1 VSNYSANNRQRC
13 APTVHQRVFTHSGP
27 EAVVEEQQPLAR
39 AAFFA
44 GGQSRPFAA
53 TARLPQNR
61 GLPKVQKKSR
71 PMKPL
76 VEYCKGAV
84 KALNAQY
91 EMSNVLGHSATAGS
105 ARERLVHDFLIA
117 HLPEMTSVVSGMI
130 IDSSGQ
136 RSKQQ
141 DIVLMLRSMP
151 RLPFASGHDLI
162 FQEGAVAT
170 FEIKTQI
177 SPSTLDTIAIN
188 IESVNALVP
197 STLEGVQLGDLDW
210 PYARILNVVLTYGGS
225 PLSVIDR
232 KLIELPTAGQPDIYL
247 DLTKGALIKNDG
259 VLMIQDSPA
268 RYIQVDDAGLGL
280 ARLLTLLSKVT
291 GRLVMRGVH
300 WDSYIS

>member
-1 VSNYSANNRQRC
+1 
-13 APTVHQRVFTHSGP
+13 
-27 EAVVEEQQPLAR
+27 
-39 AAFFA
+39 
-44 GGQSRPFAA
+44 
-53 TARLPQNR
+53 
-61 GLPKVQKKSR
+61 
-71 PMKPL
+71 MKPL

-105 ARERLVHDFLIA
+105 ARERLIQDFLIA

-177 SPSTLDTIAIN
+177 SPSTLETIASN
-188 IESVNALVP
+188 IASVTTLVP
-197 STLEGVQLGDLDW
+197 STLESVQLGDLDW

-225 PLSVIDR
+225 ALDVIER
-232 KLIELPTAGQPDIYL
+232 KLNELPTAGQPDVYL
-247 DLTKGALIKNDG
+247 DLTKGILIKNDG
-259 VLMIQDSPA
+259 VLLVQDSSAP
-268 RYIQVDDAGLGL
+268 YIQINDAGVGL
-280 ARLLTLLSKVT
+280 ARLLALLSKVT

-300 WDSYIS
+300 WDAYIS

>member
-1 VSNYSANNRQRC
+1 
-13 APTVHQRVFTHSGP
+13 
-27 EAVVEEQQPLAR
+27 
-39 AAFFA
+39 
-44 GGQSRPFAA
+44 
-53 TARLPQNR
+53 
-61 GLPKVQKKSR
+61 
-71 PMKPL
+71 MKPL

-105 ARERLVHDFLIA
+105 ARERLIQDFLIA

-177 SPSTLDTIAIN
+177 SPSTLETIASN
-188 IESVNALVP
+188 IASVNTLVP
-197 STLEGVQLGDLDW
+197 STLEGAQLGDLDW

-225 PLSVIDR
+225 ALDVIER
-232 KLIELPTAGQPDIYL
+232 KLTELPTAGQPDVYL
-247 DLTKGALIKNDG
+247 DLTKGILIKNDG
-259 VLMIQDSPA
+259 VLLVQDSSAP
-268 RYIQVDDAGLGL
+268 YIQINDAGVGL
-280 ARLLTLLSKVT
+280 ARLLALLSKVT

-300 WDSYIS
+300 WDAYIS